1 MWWLRKKKFAP
12 QGDETSFVDTSG
24 GVPASESATPA
35 EEPTGSDVN
44 WSQLDEDLSQE
55 DPESGSTVEGDLEV
69 VPGTG
74 DAGTTPPEATPPVV
88 PSAAPTP
95 ATSTPTTATPPAGTP
110 PEQTPPA
117 GTPPPV
123 TPTPSAPQVEPSPLP
138 DYAAWRSQ
146 READLAAQTYSITDE
161 DASKLLTEP
170 ETVLPRMAARM
181 HMEVMESTVR
191 VMQTMLPRLMQ
202 SVQQTEQREI
212 SAKSFFQ
219 TANPDLADPR
229 LEPAIMEMGQVYRRL
244 NPAAS
249 PEQAAQAIGHLVR
262 ASLGIAMPAQAAP
275 APTSAPAVP
284 VVPFVPARGGPG
296 GAVAGGSKD
305 SWGQLADEFL
315 ADDN

>member
-44 WSQLDEDLSQE
+44 WSQLDKDFSQE
-55 DPESGSTVEGDLEV
+55 DLDPGTTVEGDLEV
-69 VPGTG
+69 VPGAG
-74 DAGTTPPEATPPVV
+74 DAVEPTPVVTTPATPDVAPTPNATPTPPAATPPVQ
-88 PSAAPTP
+88 APAVETP
-95 ATSTPTTATPPAGTP
+95 A
-110 PEQTPPA
+110 
-117 GTPPPV
+117 PV
-123 TPTPSAPQVEPSPLP
+123 APTPSAPQVEPSPLP

-249 PEQAAQAIGHLVR
+249 PEQAAQAIGNLVR
-262 ASLGIAMPAQAAP
+262 ASLGIAMPAQAAT

-296 GAVAGGSKD
+296 GAVAGGQKD

>member
-1 MWWLRKKKFAP
+1 MWWLSEKKFAP

-35 EEPTGSDVN
+35 EETTGSDVN
-44 WSQLDEDLSQE
+44 WSQLDKDFSQE
-55 DPESGSTVEGDLEV
+55 DLDQGTTVEGDLEV
-69 VPGTG
+69 VPGAG
-74 DAGTTPPEATPPVV
+74 DAVEPTPGVTPPATPAVAPTPAATPTPPAATPPVQ
-88 PSAAPTP
+88 APAVETP
-95 ATSTPTTATPPAGTP
+95 A
-110 PEQTPPA
+110 
-117 GTPPPV
+117 PV
-123 TPTPSAPQVEPSPLP
+123 APTPSAPQVEPSPLP

-249 PEQAAQAIGHLVR
+249 PEQAAQAIGNLVR

-296 GAVAGGSKD
+296 GAVAGGQKD

>member
-44 WSQLDEDLSQE
+44 WSQLDEDFSQE
-55 DPESGSTVEGDLEV
+55 DLDPGTTVEGDLEV
-69 VPGTG
+69 VPGAG
-74 DAGTTPPEATPPVV
+74 DAVEPTPEATPPATPAV
-88 PSAAPTP
+88 APTP
-95 ATSTPTTATPPAGTP
+95 AATPTPPAATPPVQAPAVETP
-110 PEQTPPA
+110 A
-117 GTPPPV
+117 PV
-123 TPTPSAPQVEPSPLP
+123 APTPSAPQVEPSPLP

-249 PEQAAQAIGHLVR
+249 PEQAAQAIGNLVR

-275 APTSAPAVP
+275 APASAPAVP

-296 GAVAGGSKD
+296 GAVAGGQKD

>member
-44 WSQLDEDLSQE
+44 WSQLDKDFSQE
-55 DPESGSTVEGDLEV
+55 DLDPGTTVEGDLEV
-69 VPGTG
+69 VPGAG
-74 DAGTTPPEATPPVV
+74 DAVEPTPGATPPATPAVAPTPAATPTPPAATPPVQ
-88 PSAAPTP
+88 TP
-95 ATSTPTTATPPAGTP
+95 AVETPA
-110 PEQTPPA
+110 
-117 GTPPPV
+117 PV
-123 TPTPSAPQVEPSPLP
+123 APTPSAPQVEPSPLP

-249 PEQAAQAIGHLVR
+249 PEQAAQAIGNLVR

-296 GAVAGGSKD
+296 GAVAGGQKD

>member
-44 WSQLDEDLSQE
+44 WSQLDKDFSQE
-55 DPESGSTVEGDLEV
+55 DLDPGTTVEGDLEV
-69 VPGTG
+69 VPGAG
-74 DAGTTPPEATPPVV
+74 DVVEPTPGVTPPATPAVAPTPTATPTPPADTPPVQ
-88 PSAAPTP
+88 TP
-95 ATSTPTTATPPAGTP
+95 AVETPA
-110 PEQTPPA
+110 
-117 GTPPPV
+117 PV
-123 TPTPSAPQVEPSPLP
+123 APTPSAPQVEPSPLP

-146 READLAAQTYSITDE
+146 RETDLAAQTYSITDE

-191 VMQTMLPRLMQ
+191 VMQIMLPRLMQ

-249 PEQAAQAIGHLVR
+249 PEQAAQAIGNLVR

-275 APTSAPAVP
+275 APASAPAVP

-296 GAVAGGSKD
+296 GAVAGGQKD

-315 ADDN
+315 AEDN

>member
-44 WSQLDEDLSQE
+44 WSQLDEDFSQE
-55 DPESGSTVEGDLEV
+55 DLDPGTTVEGDLEV
-69 VPGTG
+69 VPGAG
-74 DAGTTPPEATPPVV
+74 DAVEPTPGATPPATPAVAPTPAATPTPPAATPPVQ
-88 PSAAPTP
+88 TP
-95 ATSTPTTATPPAGTP
+95 AVETPA
-110 PEQTPPA
+110 
-117 GTPPPV
+117 PV
-123 TPTPSAPQVEPSPLP
+123 APTPSAPQVEPSPLP

-249 PEQAAQAIGHLVR
+249 PEQAAQAIGNLVR

-296 GAVAGGSKD
+296 GAVAGGQKD

>member
-44 WSQLDEDLSQE
+44 WSQLDKDFSQE
-55 DPESGSTVEGDLEV
+55 DLDPGTTVEGDLEV
-69 VPGTG
+69 VPGAG
-74 DAGTTPPEATPPVV
+74 DAVEPTPGATPPATPAVAPTPAATPTPPAATPPVQT
-88 PSAAPTP
+88 SAVETP
-95 ATSTPTTATPPAGTP
+95 A
-110 PEQTPPA
+110 
-117 GTPPPV
+117 PV
-123 TPTPSAPQVEPSPLP
+123 APTPSAPQVEPSPLP

-212 SAKSFFQ
+212 SAKSLFQ

-249 PEQAAQAIGHLVR
+249 PEQAAQAIGNLVR

-275 APTSAPAVP
+275 APASAPAAP

-296 GAVAGGSKD
+296 GAVAGGQKD

-315 ADDN
+315 AEDN

>member
-44 WSQLDEDLSQE
+44 WSQLDKDFSQE
-55 DPESGSTVEGDLEV
+55 DLDPGTTVEGDLEV
-69 VPGTG
+69 VPGAG
-74 DAGTTPPEATPPVV
+74 DVVEPTPGVTPPATPD
-88 PSAAPTP
+88 AAPTP
-95 ATSTPTTATPPAGTP
+95 AATPTPSAATPPVQAPAVETP
-110 PEQTPPA
+110 A
-117 GTPPPV
+117 PV
-123 TPTPSAPQVEPSPLP
+123 APTPSAPQVEPSPLP

-249 PEQAAQAIGHLVR
+249 PEQAAQAIGNLVR

-296 GAVAGGSKD
+296 GAVAGGQKD

>member
-24 GVPASESATPA
+24 GVPTSEPATPA

-44 WSQLDEDLSQE
+44 WSQLDEDFSQE
-55 DPESGSTVEGDLEV
+55 DLEPGTTVEGDLEV
-69 VPGTG
+69 VPGAG
-74 DAGTTPPEATPPVV
+74 DAVEPTPGATPPATPAVAPTPAATPTPPAATPPVQ
-88 PSAAPTP
+88 TP
-95 ATSTPTTATPPAGTP
+95 AVETPA
-110 PEQTPPA
+110 
-117 GTPPPV
+117 PV
-123 TPTPSAPQVEPSPLP
+123 APTPSAPQVEPSPLP

-249 PEQAAQAIGHLVR
+249 PEQAAQAIGNLVR

-296 GAVAGGSKD
+296 GAVAGGQKD

>member
-24 GVPASESATPA
+24 GVPSSESATPA

-44 WSQLDEDLSQE
+44 WSQLDEDFSQE
-55 DPESGSTVEGDLEV
+55 DLEPGTTVEGDLEV
-69 VPGTG
+69 VPGAG
-74 DAGTTPPEATPPVV
+74 DAVEPTPGATPPATPAVAPTPAATPTPPAATPPVQ
-88 PSAAPTP
+88 TP
-95 ATSTPTTATPPAGTP
+95 AVETPA
-110 PEQTPPA
+110 
-117 GTPPPV
+117 PV
-123 TPTPSAPQVEPSPLP
+123 APTPSAPQVEPSPLP

-212 SAKSFFQ
+212 SAKSFFH

-249 PEQAAQAIGHLVR
+249 PEQAAQAIGNLVR

-296 GAVAGGSKD
+296 GAVAGGQKD

>member
-1 MWWLRKKKFAP
+1 MWWLRVKKFAP
-12 QGDETSFVDTSG
+12 QGDDTSFVDTTG
-24 GVPASESATPA
+24 GLPASDSTLPA

-44 WSQLDEDLSQE
+44 WTQLDEDFSHEELE
-55 DPESGSTVEGDLEV
+55 PGSTVEGDLEV

-74 DAGTTPPEATPPVV
+74 DAGKTPPVGTPPVV

-95 ATSTPTTATPPAGTP
+95 ATSTPATTPPPEGTP
-110 PEQTPPA
+110 PEQTPPV

-123 TPTPSAPQVEPSPLP
+123 APTPSAPTAEPSPLP

-146 READLAAQTYSITDE
+146 RETDLAAQTYSITDE

-202 SVQQTEQREI
+202 SVQQTEQREV

-219 TANPDLADPR
+219 TTNPDLADAQ

-244 NPAAS
+244 NPTAS
-249 PEQAAQAIGHLVR
+249 PEQAAVAIGNLVR
-262 ASLGIAMPAQAAP
+262 ASLGIASPAQAAQ
-275 APTSAPAVP
+275 APAAAQAAP
-284 VVPFVPARGGPG
+284 VVPFIPARGGPG
-296 GAVAGGSKD
+296 GAVSGGQKD

>member
-1 MWWLRKKKFAP
+1 MWWLRQKKFAP

-44 WSQLDEDLSQE
+44 WSQLDKDFSQE
-55 DPESGSTVEGDLEV
+55 DLDPGTTVEGDLEV
-69 VPGTG
+69 VPGAG
-74 DAGTTPPEATPPVV
+74 DVVEPTPGVTPPATPD
-88 PSAAPTP
+88 AAPTP
-95 ATSTPTTATPPAGTP
+95 AATPTPSAATPPVQAPAVETP
-110 PEQTPPA
+110 A
-117 GTPPPV
+117 PV
-123 TPTPSAPQVEPSPLP
+123 APTPSAPQVEPSPLP

-249 PEQAAQAIGHLVR
+249 PEQAAQAIGNLVR

-296 GAVAGGSKD
+296 GAVAGGQKD

>member
-44 WSQLDEDLSQE
+44 WSQLDKDFSQE
-55 DPESGSTVEGDLEV
+55 DLDPGTTVEGDLEV
-69 VPGTG
+69 VPGAG
-74 DAGTTPPEATPPVV
+74 DAVEPTPGATPPATPAVAPTPAATPTTPAATPPVQ
-88 PSAAPTP
+88 TP
-95 ATSTPTTATPPAGTP
+95 AVETPA
-110 PEQTPPA
+110 
-117 GTPPPV
+117 PV
-123 TPTPSAPQVEPSPLP
+123 APTPSAPQVEPSPLP

-244 NPAAS
+244 NPTAS
-249 PEQAAQAIGHLVR
+249 PEQAAQAIGNLVR

-296 GAVAGGSKD
+296 GAVAGGQKD

-315 ADDN
+315 AEDN

>member
-44 WSQLDEDLSQE
+44 WSQLDKDFSQE
-55 DPESGSTVEGDLEV
+55 DLDPGTTVEGDLEV
-69 VPGTG
+69 VPGAG
-74 DAGTTPPEATPPVV
+74 DAVEPTPVVTPPATPDVAPTPAATPTPPAATPPVQ
-88 PSAAPTP
+88 APAVETP
-95 ATSTPTTATPPAGTP
+95 A
-110 PEQTPPA
+110 
-117 GTPPPV
+117 PV
-123 TPTPSAPQVEPSPLP
+123 APTPSAPQVEPSPLP

-249 PEQAAQAIGHLVR
+249 PEQAAQAIGNLVR

-296 GAVAGGSKD
+296 GAVAGGQKD

>member
-44 WSQLDEDLSQE
+44 WSQLDKDFSQE
-55 DPESGSTVEGDLEV
+55 DLDPGTTVEGDLEV
-69 VPGTG
+69 VPGAG
-74 DAGTTPPEATPPVV
+74 DAVEPTPGATPPATPAVAPTPAATPTTPAATPPVQ
-88 PSAAPTP
+88 APAVETP
-95 ATSTPTTATPPAGTP
+95 A
-110 PEQTPPA
+110 
-117 GTPPPV
+117 PV
-123 TPTPSAPQVEPSPLP
+123 APTPSAPQVEPSPLP

-249 PEQAAQAIGHLVR
+249 PEQAAQAIGNLVR

-296 GAVAGGSKD
+296 GAVAGGQKD

>member
-35 EEPTGSDVN
+35 DEPTGSDVN
-44 WSQLDEDLSQE
+44 WSQLDKDFSQE
-55 DPESGSTVEGDLEV
+55 DLDPGTTVEGDLEV
-69 VPGTG
+69 VSGAG
-74 DAGTTPPEATPPVV
+74 DVVEPTPVVTPPATPAVAPTPTATPTPPADTPPVQ
-88 PSAAPTP
+88 TP
-95 ATSTPTTATPPAGTP
+95 AVETPA
-110 PEQTPPA
+110 
-117 GTPPPV
+117 PV
-123 TPTPSAPQVEPSPLP
+123 APTPSAPQVEPSPLP

-146 READLAAQTYSITDE
+146 RETDLAAQTYSITDE

-191 VMQTMLPRLMQ
+191 VMQIMLPRLMQ

-249 PEQAAQAIGHLVR
+249 PEQAAQAIGNLVR

-296 GAVAGGSKD
+296 GAVAGGQKD

-315 ADDN
+315 AEDN

>member
-44 WSQLDEDLSQE
+44 WSQLDKDFSQE
-55 DPESGSTVEGDLEV
+55 DLDQGTTVEGDLEV
-69 VPGTG
+69 VPGAG
-74 DAGTTPPEATPPVV
+74 DVVEPTPVVTPPATPAVAPTPAATPTPPAATPPVQ
-88 PSAAPTP
+88 APAVETP
-95 ATSTPTTATPPAGTP
+95 A
-110 PEQTPPA
+110 
-117 GTPPPV
+117 PV
-123 TPTPSAPQVEPSPLP
+123 APTPSAPQVEPSPLP

-146 READLAAQTYSITDE
+146 RETDLAAQTYSITDE

-191 VMQTMLPRLMQ
+191 VMQIMLPRLMQ

-249 PEQAAQAIGHLVR
+249 PEQAAQAIGNLVR

-296 GAVAGGSKD
+296 GAVAGGQKD

-315 ADDN
+315 AEDN

>member
-44 WSQLDEDLSQE
+44 WSQLDKDFSQE
-55 DPESGSTVEGDLEV
+55 DLDPGTTVEGDLEV

-74 DAGTTPPEATPPVV
+74 DAVEPTPGATPPATPAVAPTPAATPTPPAATPPVQ
-88 PSAAPTP
+88 AP
-95 ATSTPTTATPPAGTP
+95 AV
-110 PEQTPPA
+110 E
-117 GTPPPV
+117 TPPPV
-123 TPTPSAPQVEPSPLP
+123 APTPSAPQVEPSPLP

-146 READLAAQTYSITDE
+146 RETDLAAQTYSITDE

-191 VMQTMLPRLMQ
+191 VMQIMLPRLMQ

-249 PEQAAQAIGHLVR
+249 PEQAAQAIGNLVR

-275 APTSAPAVP
+275 APASAPAVP

-296 GAVAGGSKD
+296 GAVAGGQKD

-315 ADDN
+315 AEDN

>member
-35 EEPTGSDVN
+35 DEPTGSDVN
-44 WSQLDEDLSQE
+44 WSQLDEDFSQE
-55 DPESGSTVEGDLEV
+55 GLEPGTTVEGDLEV
-69 VPGTG
+69 VPGAG
-74 DAGTTPPEATPPVV
+74 DAVEPTPGATPPATPAVAPTPAATPTPPAATPPVQ
-88 PSAAPTP
+88 TP
-95 ATSTPTTATPPAGTP
+95 AVETPA
-110 PEQTPPA
+110 
-117 GTPPPV
+117 PV
-123 TPTPSAPQVEPSPLP
+123 APTPSAPQVEPSPLP
-138 DYAAWRSQ
+138 DYTAWRSQ

-212 SAKSFFQ
+212 SAKSFFH

-249 PEQAAQAIGHLVR
+249 PEQAAQAIGNLVR

-296 GAVAGGSKD
+296 GAVAGGQKD

>member
-44 WSQLDEDLSQE
+44 WSQLDKDFSQE
-55 DPESGSTVEGDLEV
+55 DLDPGTTVEGDLEV
-69 VPGTG
+69 VPGAG
-74 DAGTTPPEATPPVV
+74 DAVEPTPGVTPPATPDVAPTPAATPTPPAATPPVQ
-88 PSAAPTP
+88 APAVETP
-95 ATSTPTTATPPAGTP
+95 A
-110 PEQTPPA
+110 
-117 GTPPPV
+117 PV
-123 TPTPSAPQVEPSPLP
+123 APTPSAPQVEPSPLP

-249 PEQAAQAIGHLVR
+249 PEQAAQAIGNLVR

-296 GAVAGGSKD
+296 GAVAGGQKD

>member
-44 WSQLDEDLSQE
+44 WSQLDKDFSQE
-55 DPESGSTVEGDLEV
+55 DLDPGTTVEGDLEV
-69 VPGTG
+69 VPGAG
-74 DAGTTPPEATPPVV
+74 DVVEPTPVVTPPATPAVAPTPAATPTPPAATPPVQ
-88 PSAAPTP
+88 APAVETP
-95 ATSTPTTATPPAGTP
+95 A
-110 PEQTPPA
+110 
-117 GTPPPV
+117 PV
-123 TPTPSAPQVEPSPLP
+123 APTPSAPQVEPSPLP

-146 READLAAQTYSITDE
+146 RETDLAAQTYSITDE

-191 VMQTMLPRLMQ
+191 VMQIMLPRLMQ

-249 PEQAAQAIGHLVR
+249 PEQAAQAIGNLVR

-275 APTSAPAVP
+275 APASAPAVP

-296 GAVAGGSKD
+296 GAVAGGQKD

-315 ADDN
+315 AEDN

>member
-1 MWWLRKKKFAP
+1 MWWLRKKKLAP

-44 WSQLDEDLSQE
+44 WSQLDKDFSQE
-55 DPESGSTVEGDLEV
+55 DLDPGTTVEGDLEV
-69 VPGTG
+69 VPGAG
-74 DAGTTPPEATPPVV
+74 DAVEPTPGATPPATPAVAPTPAATPTPPAATPPVQ
-88 PSAAPTP
+88 APAVETP
-95 ATSTPTTATPPAGTP
+95 A
-110 PEQTPPA
+110 
-117 GTPPPV
+117 PV
-123 TPTPSAPQVEPSPLP
+123 APTPSAPQVEPSPLP

-249 PEQAAQAIGHLVR
+249 PEQAAQAIGNLVR

-296 GAVAGGSKD
+296 GAVAGGQKD